1 MEENYISFKTRI
13 CCHLNYL
20 VSIKRVKT
28 YGEVVTHCEIPSP
41 RKIRKLN
48 AYLIDI
54 TEEDIK
60 NERPL
65 RAALVVS
72 KIANLNYPRLPNEE
86 FFNLLKKHKIYDGKN
101 EVSSYLKFHKELL
114 KSLLI

>member
-1 MEENYISFKTRI
+1 MEEKYINFKTRI

-20 VSIKRVKT
+20 VSINKVKT
-28 YGEVVTHCEIPSP
+28 YGEVVEHCGIPSP

-48 AYLIDI
+48 AFLIDI

-72 KIANLNYPRLPNEE
+72 KITNLNCPRLPNEE
-86 FFNLLKKHKIYDGKN
+86 FFDLLKKHKIYDGKN
-101 EVSSYLKFHKELL
+101 EVTSYSKFHKELL
-114 KSLLI
+114 KDLIS

>member
-1 MEENYISFKTRI
+1 MEENYINFKTRI

-20 VSIKRVKT
+20 VSINKVKT
-28 YGEVVTHCEIPSP
+28 YGQVVEHCEIPSP

-48 AYLIDI
+48 AYLIEI
-54 TEEDIK
+54 TKEDIK
-60 NERPL
+60 NKRPL

-72 KIANLNYPRLPNEE
+72 KIANSNYPRLPNEE

-101 EVSSYLKFHKELL
+101 EVSSYYKFHKDLL
-114 KSLLI
+114 KSLLG